1 VVSSGA
7 RNAASS
13 DAARCFLLVRGPPF
27 GRPWLKLAVPPERS
41 RPIFQRPPAG
51 VPPTLRRGCAPGS
64 GLPEVFGG
72 GSDNIPPAMSAENE
86 AYREGQQLL
95 RQLAAWEQS
104 VTQIDASDTQC
115 KTDVLLRIEEA
126 RRQLKAALSRLAG
139 LV

>member
-1 VVSSGA
+1 
-7 RNAASS
+7 
-13 DAARCFLLVRGPPF
+13 
-27 GRPWLKLAVPPERS
+27 
-41 RPIFQRPPAG
+41 
-51 VPPTLRRGCAPGS
+51 
-64 GLPEVFGG
+64 
-72 GSDNIPPAMSAENE
+72 MSAENE

-126 RRQLKAALSRLAG
+126 RRQLKDALSRLAG